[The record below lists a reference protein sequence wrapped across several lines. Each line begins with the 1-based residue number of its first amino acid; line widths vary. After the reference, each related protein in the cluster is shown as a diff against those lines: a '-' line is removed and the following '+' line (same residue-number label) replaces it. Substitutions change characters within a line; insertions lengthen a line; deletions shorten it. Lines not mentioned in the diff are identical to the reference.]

1 MSFNIAHSTVPK
13 ADGDRCDRCMDL
25 VVQRD
30 EYFEAFLR
38 ASDDS
43 KMAECYKTVIQAIDY
58 ELGRLDY
65 EVSSPSASKTSLVS
79 SFSVSTVSRNFESN
93 ARTNQQILETPV
105 VYKRG
110 TYPRSDSV
118 FPSTVKKEEVPMT
131 QMLTMASRQEK
142 SPSAF
147 NRHIDGALVAIQ
159 SSPTPRRSSIARIN
173 AAVQGWCKSA
183 SLRMYSE
190 TGNTASENDTSSV
203 VSIAALHNGSPGPH
217 YHGNFGDDDKEN
229 YDELSVSSIPSLC

>member
-1 MSFNIAHSTVPK
+1 MSFDIAHSIVPK

-25 VVQRD
+25 LVQRD

-38 ASDDS
+38 AGDDS

-58 ELGRLDY
+58 ELGRLNY
-65 EVSSPSASKTSLVS
+65 EVSSPSASKTSFVS
-79 SFSVSTVSRNFESN
+79 SCSIYTVSRNFDSKTV
-93 ARTNQQILETPV
+93 RTNQQILETPV
-105 VYKRG
+105 VYRRD
-110 TYPRSDSV
+110 TCPRSDSV
-118 FPSTVKKEEVPMT
+118 MFSSTVKKEEVPLT

-147 NRHIDGALVAIQ
+147 NRHIDDGALVAVQ
-159 SSPTPRRSSIARIN
+159 SSPTRRRSS
-173 AAVQGWCKSA
+173 VA

-190 TGNTASENDTSSV
+190 TGSTASENDTSSV
-203 VSIAALHNGSPGPH
+203 VSIAALHSGRPGPH
-217 YHGNFGDDDKEN
+217 YHENFGDDDKEN